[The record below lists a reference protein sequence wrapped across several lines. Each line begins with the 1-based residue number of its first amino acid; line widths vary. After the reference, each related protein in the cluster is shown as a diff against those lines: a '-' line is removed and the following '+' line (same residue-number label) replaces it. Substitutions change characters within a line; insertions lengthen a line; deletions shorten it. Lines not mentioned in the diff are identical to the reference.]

1 MAKLLNDNIDNSK
14 RIKAFKN
21 SPKPRK
27 KILAPK
33 GERSEFS
40 AGNIILTIF
49 LVIFIIAVARSL
61 LGSAPMTFKGFLTSI
76 TDVPS
81 IDIST
86 QVIDWSIVGSWG
98 AFDFLRIF
106 INSFVMIL
114 NFSIFI
120 IQMLINLLLV
130 ITWSLGYLFG
140 F

>member
-21 SPKPRK
+21 APKPRK

-76 TDVPS
+76 TEVPS

-86 QVIDWSIVGSWG
+86 QVIDFAIGGSWG
-98 AFDFLRIF
+98 AFDFLRVF

-120 IQMLINLLLV
+120 IEMLINLLLV
-130 ITWSLGYLFG
+130 LTWALGYLFG